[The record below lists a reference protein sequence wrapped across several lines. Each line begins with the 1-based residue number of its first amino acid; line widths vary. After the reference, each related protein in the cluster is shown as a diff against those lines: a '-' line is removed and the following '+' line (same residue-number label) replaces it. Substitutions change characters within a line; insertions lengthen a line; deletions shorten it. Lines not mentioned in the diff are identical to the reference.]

1 MRRWLV
7 WCCCGWLIWLTGCQA
22 VTDENAAPVT
32 TGFSCEAAIRYKD
45 MDITGLLTRSGAGT
59 LSLEFLSP
67 DTLKGIVATWDGEK
81 VTASLY
87 GMSIDLPPDTLPA
100 SALGSALTEALDA
113 AFLAPEQGQL
123 TEEGFRWEG
132 VGPNGTMVLLT
143 DPEDGSLRSLS
154 LPQIPLT
161 VSFSRF
167 KLSS

>member
-1 MRRWLV
+1 MRRWLT

-59 LSLEFLSP
+59 LSLEFLS
-67 DTLKGIVATWDGEK
+67 
-81 VTASLY
+81 
-87 GMSIDLPPDTLPA
+87 PDTLPA